1 MRAKSEAVG
10 PSYGG
15 SFSYEQ
21 GTAVG
26 VAGGAFGGGARRP
39 LEQDIGGLQ
48 IGHPTS
54 PGKTV
59 SGGGAVRYRGTWLI
73 RKRTLVGPYCRRMS
87 RVLGG
92 S

>member
-15 SFSYEQ
+15 GGSYEQ

-26 VAGGAFGGGARRP
+26 GAGGAFGGGARRP
-39 LEQDIGGLQ
+39 LEQVMGGLR
-48 IGHPTS
+48 IGHSPS

-59 SGGGAVRYRGTWLI
+59 SGGDAVRYRGT
-73 RKRTLVGPYCRRMS
+73 
-87 RVLGG
+87 
-92 S
+92 